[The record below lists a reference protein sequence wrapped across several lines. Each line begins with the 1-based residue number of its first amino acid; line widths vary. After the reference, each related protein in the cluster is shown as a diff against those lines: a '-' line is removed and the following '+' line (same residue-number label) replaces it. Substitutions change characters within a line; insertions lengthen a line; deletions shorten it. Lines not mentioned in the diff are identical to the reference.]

1 MVYKYIYIQIM
12 SLKNKKIFIAGHNGM
27 VGSSLFEYLKKVL
40 KKSLQK
46 VEKIRLNK
54 FLSSK

>member
-1 MVYKYIYIQIM
+1 M

-27 VGSSLFEYLKKVL
+27 VGSSLFEYLKKRGF

-46 VEKIRLNK
+46 VEKN
-54 FLSSK
+54 